1 MGKPAASKQSVPS
14 ATPPETT
21 PMDSTNPLVPSNP
34 ASEAAPTATG
44 QPTASTAPLAP
55 PTPQPPAVPETAPTA
70 APTPPASTPPEA
82 PPPAPP
88 VPPPPQPSLSD
99 PFDPRSLHLG
109 SDYAAGLGVR
119 RVITTIPV
127 RKPSKDEWFR
137 CRPGGDWT
145 LTTAVLEVEKGV
157 ERSTYLLARGLWTE
171 YSGEVTPA
179 MIRVCANRQGDFFAW
194 RLKLP
199 GSDGRANSWTESAL
213 EIARAAETTWCR
225 MKSDMTNGI
234 YTHFVPADDVVLP
247 EPAWPVDLTMGDII
261 KIAFRGRMIETADH
275 PVLRELRGEL

>member
-1 MGKPAASKQSVPS
+1 MPTPTPRPA
-14 ATPPETT
+14 
-21 PMDSTNPLVPSNP
+21 P
-34 ASEAAPTATG
+34 A
-44 QPTASTAPLAP
+44 
-55 PTPQPPAVPETAPTA
+55 TPQPTAVPETAPTA

-82 PPPAPP
+82 PPASPPAPT
-88 VPPPPQPSLSD
+88 PQPSPPD
-99 PFDPRSLHLG
+99 PFDLGSLRLG
-109 SDYAAGLGVR
+109 SDYAAGLGVK

-247 EPAWPVDLTMGDII
+247 EPAWPADLTMSDII